1 MKNKIGIIFA
11 LSAVLTFSGCEDI
24 LTDKP
29 ESVLSQ
35 IDFYTNPTR
44 INLGIMGCYGGMAN
58 VSAVEWRFTEF
69 RSDNTCNANT
79 GSGSGER
86 VDICDIAFFRPSSS
100 MPMIKDYWYRLFQN
114 ISSINAVLPSVA
126 DNKYVTIEAKR
137 AQFEGELLFM
147 RAYHYFT
154 LVNLFGDMFK
164 VTTVIGPNEAKKIVR
179 SPVSEIYDE
188 IIIPDLIKAAN
199 EAPSSYTN
207 TGDKGRITKWAAKA
221 MLAKVYMQIGG
232 AENLALAK
240 PLLQEVM
247 AASDFGL
254 LTDKGTSTSA
264 YANIFNIGNEM
275 NKEIIFAVRFLGGTS
290 GIGSQFWTNFA
301 PDGSANLFL
310 KIGTP
315 EGNNNPTLEIMSLF
329 ASDVKDTRSAAS
341 FGTWQKTPTTSIP
354 YISKYQDATMSQ
366 SKQSENDWPVIRYAD
381 IVLLY
386 AELLA
391 QEPAGF
397 STAHIEVN
405 KVRARAGVDPLPA
418 FASTTEALDAVYKE
432 RRLELAFENQRW
444 YDLLRMNKSYDNP
457 DKAMSILKTH
467 HFITDWTLLYSKYS
481 PILPPIESF
490 FINDRLLL
498 PIPQTEI
505 DTNNEMV
512 IKNNPSY

>member
-1 MKNKIGIIFA
+1 MKNKIGIIFI
-11 LSAVLTFSGCEDI
+11 LSALFTFSACEDI

-29 ESVLSQ
+29 ESVLTQ
-35 IDFYTNPTR
+35 VDFYTNPTR
-44 INLGIMGCYGGMAN
+44 INLGIMGCYAGMAN
-58 VSAVEWRFTEF
+58 VTAVEWRFTEF

-114 ISSINAVLPSVA
+114 ISSINAVLPSVV
-126 DNKYVTIEAKR
+126 DNKYVTIESKR
-137 AQFEGELLFM
+137 AQYEGELLFM

-199 EAPSSYTN
+199 EAPDVYALA
-207 TGDKGRITKWAAKA
+207 GDKGRVTKWAAKA
-221 MLAKVYMQIGG
+221 LLAKVYIQIGG
-232 AENLALAK
+232 ADNLALAK

-247 AASDFGL
+247 AAPGYGL
-254 LTDKGTSTSA
+254 LTDKGTSA
-264 YANIFNIGNEM
+264 NAFANIFNVANEL
-275 NKEIIFAVRFLGGTS
+275 NKEIIFAVRYLGGTS
-290 GIGSQFWTNFA
+290 GIGSPFWTNFA
-301 PDGSANLFL
+301 PDGSANIFL

-329 ASDVKDTRSAAS
+329 ASDVKDTRSPAS
-341 FGTWQKTPTTSIP
+341 FATWQKTPTTLIP

-391 QEPAGF
+391 QDPAGF
-397 STAHIEVN
+397 TTAHVEVN

-418 FASTTEALDAVYKE
+418 FTSATEALDAVYKE

-444 YDLLRMNKSYDNP
+444 YDLLRMNKTYDDPN
-457 DKAMSILKTH
+457 KAMTILKTH
-467 HFITDWTLLYSKYS
+467 HFVTDWTLLYSKYS

-505 DTNNEMV
+505 DTNNEIV

>member
-1 MKNKIGIIFA
+1 MKNITGIILVLAA
-11 LSAVLTFSGCEDI
+11 LFTFSGCEDI

-35 IDFYTNPTR
+35 VNFYTNPTR
-44 INLGIMGCYGGMAN
+44 INLGIIGCYGGMAN

-86 VDICDIAFFRPSSS
+86 VDLCDIAFFRPSSS

-114 ISSINAVLPSVA
+114 ISNINAVLPSVA

-137 AQFEGELLFM
+137 AQYEGELLFM

-164 VTTVIGPNEAKKIVR
+164 VTSVIGPNEAKKIVR

-199 EAPSSYTN
+199 EAPDSYSVTS
-207 TGDKGRITKWAAKA
+207 DKGRITKWAAKA
-221 MLAKVYMQIGG
+221 MLAKVYMQKGG
-232 AENLALAK
+232 ADNLALAK

-247 AASDFGL
+247 VAPDYGL
-254 LTDKGTSTSA
+254 LTDSVPSKIP
-264 YANIFNIGNEM
+264 YANIFNIANEM

-315 EGNNNPTLEIMSLF
+315 DGNNNPTLEIMSLF
-329 ASDVKDTRSAAS
+329 ASDIKDTRSAVS
-341 FGTWQKTPTTSIP
+341 FGKWQKTPTTAIP
-354 YISKYQDATMSQ
+354 YIAKYQDATMTQ

-391 QEPAGF
+391 QDPAGVA
-397 STAHIEVN
+397 TAHVEVN
-405 KVRARAGVDPLPA
+405 KVRARAGVAPLPA
-418 FASTTEALDAVYKE
+418 FTSTTEALDAVYKE

-444 YDLLRMNKSYDNP
+444 YDLLRMNKSYNDS

-467 HFITDWTLLYSKYS
+467 HFTTDWALLYSKYS
-481 PILPPIESF
+481 PILPPNESF